1 MEEQIEIGSR
11 VVQVGE
17 DGKPERVVEVC
28 GVLHRESG
36 TAYEVR
42 VPGAKRVSRDVP
54 AGELR
59 RIGGPLGQP

>member
-1 MEEQIEIGSR
+1 MEEQIEIGTR
-11 VVQVGE
+11 VVRVGA

-42 VPGAKRVSRDVP
+42 APGAKRVSRDV
-54 AGELR
+54 AGSELR
-59 RIGGPLGQP
+59 RIGGAVT